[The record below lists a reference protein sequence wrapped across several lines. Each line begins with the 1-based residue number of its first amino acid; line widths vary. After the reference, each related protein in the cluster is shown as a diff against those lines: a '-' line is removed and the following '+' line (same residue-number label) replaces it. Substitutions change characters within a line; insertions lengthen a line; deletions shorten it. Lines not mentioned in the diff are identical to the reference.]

1 MVTTRGG
8 PSASATGSGGGEVE
22 GDVSY
27 VSDMAHNVSITSAEG
42 STSDIGPMA
51 GVGLGSTAGDDAII
65 S

>member
-8 PSASATGSGGGEVE
+8 PSASASGSGGGEVE

-27 VSDMAHNVSITSAEG
+27 VSDMAHDVSITSAEG
-42 STSDIGPMA
+42 STSGFGPIA
-51 GVGLGSTAGDDAII
+51 DVGLGPTAGDDATI

>member
-8 PSASATGSGGGEVE
+8 PSASASGSGGGEVE

-42 STSDIGPMA
+42 STSGIAPMA
-51 GVGLGSTAGDDAII
+51 GVGLGPAAGDDAIF

>member
-8 PSASATGSGGGEVE
+8 PSASASGGGEVE

-27 VSDMAHNVSITSAEG
+27 VSDMAHDVGITSAEG
-42 STSDIGPMA
+42 STSGIAGLNLGPA
-51 GVGLGSTAGDDAII
+51 AGDDAIC